1 MNASNLHPDAI
12 EQALADLSKP
22 VQTSADA
29 PVALWQAALRAS
41 RASATPPR
49 RSVFTR
55 EIRLPQLATIA
66 ACLLLFL
73 LASAIILPSLGK
85 ARSSARVATSAQVAS
100 DGLVMERTSPMQL
113 KMMEGR
119 PPPASTAPVS
129 SPAIDLSPAQSPSLT
144 PAPARQVVHKAA
156 IDLRVTD
163 VRGTFAK
170 ITLLPNEATG
180 EYIETSS
187 LTGEEPNIAASLTL
201 RVAASRLSETL
212 NALRTLGTVIS
223 ESATGQ
229 DITDTVMDLEARL
242 RNEERIEREVLALLD
257 KRADSPLSEVLT
269 VRTQL
274 NDIRARIE
282 AIKAQRERAGR
293 MVALATI
300 VINLRSEAQPLPV
313 AEDSGIADYFIK
325 SVSDA
330 WQTSLRTL
338 SDTAAFLIRTFLGGL
353 VWWLLLGLLALG
365 LWRLIRRLVRAQS
378 REAAPTE

>member
-1 MNASNLHPDAI
+1 
-12 EQALADLSKP
+12 
-22 VQTSADA
+22 
-29 PVALWQAALRAS
+29 
-41 RASATPPR
+41 
-49 RSVFTR
+49 
-55 EIRLPQLATIA
+55 
-66 ACLLLFL
+66 
-73 LASAIILPSLGK
+73 
-85 ARSSARVATSAQVAS
+85 
-100 DGLVMERTSPMQL
+100 MQL